1 MYVYR
6 LVFCLFFHIHS
17 INNFFTLN
25 SLVFSKVYILDKGL
39 LIFKH
44 LNSLLLNKVGMKAK
58 RFGTLIDFS
67 SSIHSLRYS
76 KRLIVV
82 PVSWLFL

>member
-1 MYVYR
+1 MYID
-6 LVFCLFFHIHS
+6 LFFVYFS
-17 INNFFTLN
+17 IFIPSIIFFTLN
-25 SLVFSKVYILDKGL
+25 SMVFSKVYILDKGL

-58 RFGTLIDFS
+58 HFGTLIDFS
-67 SSIHSLRYS
+67 SSMHSLRYS